1 MADLA
6 VTAASVEAVF
16 PDSPSTVIR
25 NFTSLNGGTAGQSV
39 FVDPTTG
46 KIDLCDANAAGHEQF
61 AGIMLRT
68 VAASES
74 VRVLMRGEVYGFD
87 LSGINYWG
95 LVYQGDTAG
104 SLNDTAS
111 GTKTVQ
117 VGRVVPLNDSGKSKV
132 LFISA
137 DMTRNW

>member
-1 MADLA
+1 MADLS

-16 PDSPSTVIR
+16 PDSASTVIR
-25 NFTSLNGGTAGQSV
+25 NFTSLNGISAGQSF

-46 KIDLCDANAAGHEQF
+46 KADLCDANNAGHEQF
-61 AGIMLRT
+61 AGIALRT
-68 VAASES
+68 VAAGETFRGL
-74 VRVLMRGEVYGFD
+74 VRGEVYGFD

-95 LVYQGDTAG
+95 LVYQSDTAG
-104 SLNDTAS
+104 ALNDTAS

-117 VGRVVPLNDSGKSKV
+117 VGRVVSLNDSGKSKV
-132 LFISA
+132 LFVSA